1 MSDSGAKISL
11 NEIFLKTTKQK
22 NREERQKINTDTP
35 TENGLQAT
43 RL

>member
-22 NREERQKINTDTP
+22 NRKKKKDKK
-35 TENGLQAT
+35 
-43 RL
+43 